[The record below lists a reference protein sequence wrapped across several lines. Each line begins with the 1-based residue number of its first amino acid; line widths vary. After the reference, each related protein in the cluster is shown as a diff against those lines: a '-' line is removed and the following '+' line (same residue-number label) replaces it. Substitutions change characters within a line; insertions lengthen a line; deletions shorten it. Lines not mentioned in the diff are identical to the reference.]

1 MEPSSGPR
9 PIHRV
14 RRPLAGLASLLVV
27 AGLVVFGPAA
37 PRASADGAAVARD
50 AVRTEIHRLINGER
64 ATAGL
69 PALRVDLLLASRA
82 HDSTF
87 ACPGGGTT
95 PGRARDGALRNGLS
109 HELTG
114 CPGMTILDV
123 MPSWGYRDWTG
134 EILAY
139 NYESSD
145 AVTYRFG
152 CPSGARD
159 FDCAGGG
166 STTVA
171 SRVAATAVR
180 QWIDSPSH
188 HAIIVGDYDRFGCG
202 AWQGSGTTAYG
213 FGGTFFACLFSKGG
227 TAARLDG
234 KRPSVSDVRV
244 DGAATAA
251 AGERTVRA
259 GQGAMIEATLRDA
272 DALGRVAGWEVSV
285 DGRVV
290 VGPAGGGRVD
300 SGRGAV
306 AIRTTIAAIDLGPGR
321 HTVSIRGLDL
331 AGRWSTAATVAL
343 DVAP

>member
-1 MEPSSGPR
+1 MEQSAPPR
-9 PIHRV
+9 SIHRS
-14 RRPLAGLASLLVV
+14 RRHLAGLVSLLVV
-27 AGLVVFGPAA
+27 AGLVVLGPAA
-37 PRASADGAAVARD
+37 PRASADAAVVARD
-50 AVRTEIHRLINGER
+50 AVRTEVHRLINGER
-64 ATAGL
+64 AAAGL

-114 CPGMTILDV
+114 CPGTTILDV
-123 MPSWGYRDWTG
+123 MPSWGYRGWTG

-145 AVTYRFG
+145 AVTFRFG
-152 CPSGARD
+152 CPPGAQG
-159 FDCAGGG
+159 FDCADGG
-166 STTVA
+166 STTVV

-188 HAIIVGDYDRFGCG
+188 HEIIVGDYDRFGCG
-202 AWQGSGTTAYG
+202 AWQGTGTTGYG
-213 FGGTFFACLFSKGG
+213 SGGTFFACVFSKGG

-234 KRPSVSDVRV
+234 KRPSVGEIRV

-259 GQGAMIEATLRDA
+259 GQGATIEATLRDA

-290 VGPAGGGRVD
+290 VGPASGGRVD

-306 AIRTTIAAIDLGPGR
+306 AIRTTIASADLVPGR
-321 HTVSIRGLDL
+321 HAVSIRGLDL
-331 AGRWSTAATVAL
+331 AGRWSPAATVAL